1 MFLRVGSCCWL
12 TWHAWYGFNDSRYR
26 FLFLSFYSIG
36 IHPKIQILNTS
47 SFPMTDNHLLHFLYS
62 RITFSSHPILF
73 HHLIIPSSHPL
84 FQPVVI
90 KKKSQNPSFIPLLFH
105 SEQCICLQH
114 KKQPNPFSFFP
125 FYFLLFIHASA
136 LFPHCFSVPFFSS
149 FSLLFSLPILLSTF
163 FIFFFYFLLILFLS
177 VCLSYFLRVLS
188 PSFPPPHMH
197 ALVRTNT

>member
-47 SFPMTDNHLLHFLYS
+47 SLPMTDNHLLHFLYS

-114 KKQPNPFSFFP
+114 KTTQPLFFFSFLLP
-125 FYFLLFIHASA
+125 VIHSRVSPISPLLFR
-136 LFPHCFSVPFFSS
+136 
-149 FSLLFSLPILLSTF
+149 TF
-163 FIFFFYFLLILFLS
+163 LFL
-177 VCLSYFLRVLS
+177 F
-188 PSFPPPHMH
+188 
-197 ALVRTNT
+197 